1 MKKER
6 IVKWFMMMLCVMM
19 MLPAAAAPKNRI
31 NKNRMGIVAH
41 RGFWNCEE
49 AGYAR
54 NSLAALRC
62 AQEAGFWGSE
72 FDVNMTADDTL
83 IVFHDGKID
92 GKLIEDYPFAEFK
105 SHRLENGESIP
116 TLDQYLEQGKLYPE
130 TMLVY
135 ELKPHSSPEVE
146 DRFVR
151 LTIESLEKHGL
162 LDPKRVMFIS
172 FSIHICE
179 VLAQKLPDFR
189 VQFLGSSKSPDEV
202 ADLGISGVDYN
213 HGVFKIHK
221 KWYKKARKRGLSVNT
236 WTVNNKKTM
245 KKMFKM
251 GVDMLTTDNPLEAR
265 EILTD
270 KRRLEEL

>member
-6 IVKWFMMMLCVMM
+6 IVKLFMMMLCVMM

-49 AGYAR
+49 AVYAR

-62 AQEAGFWGSE
+62 AQEAGVWGSE

-105 SHRLENGESIP
+105 SYRLENGEPIP

-172 FSIHICE
+172 FSFHICQRLGE
-179 VLAQKLPDFR
+179 LLPDFS
-189 VQFLGSSKSPDEV
+189 VQYLEGNMNPKEVKAVGINGIDYHFSVFDKHLLWSKE
-202 ADLGISGVDYN
+202 
-213 HGVFKIHK
+213 
-221 KWYKKARKRGLSVNT
+221 ARKLRMTTNA
-236 WTVNNKKTM
+236 WTVNKDEDIRRVIQHKVM
-245 KKMFKM
+245 YI
-251 GVDMLTTDNPLEAR
+251 TTDNPLQVRELLKEAKVR
-265 EILTD
+265 EV
-270 KRRLEEL
+270 R

>member
-1 MKKER
+1 MTL
-6 IVKWFMMMLCVMM
+6 LCVMM
-19 MLPAAAAPKNRI
+19 MIPAAAAPKNRVS
-31 NKNRMGIVAH
+31 KNRMGIVAH

-83 IVFHDGKID
+83 IVFHDSKID

-105 SHRLENGESIP
+105 NHRLVNGEPIP

-172 FSIHICE
+172 FSFHICQRLLE
-179 VLAQKLPDFR
+179 YSHFWNCVATKFFRASNEVNFWIFCQNKVSQVLAVC
-189 VQFLGSSKSPDEV
+189 VQTYINVCIFHF
-202 ADLGISGVDYN
+202 I
-213 HGVFKIHK
+213 FKIE
-221 KWYKKARKRGLSVNT
+221 R
-236 WTVNNKKTM
+236 
-245 KKMFKM
+245 
-251 GVDMLTTDNPLEAR
+251 
-265 EILTD
+265 
-270 KRRLEEL
+270 